1 MSYEVFFKIADIIV
15 RAESDQKPEAE
26 KKEPAYRYKNFV
38 LRGKPRR
45 FDIDLSL
52 EIRPDYKNFKPE
64 ILFETR
70 PEIIRGR
77 KRLALW
83 RRRTG
88 RLAHR
93 ISKEKEKYLG
103 KALNWR
109 IGKVDEQV
117 LLEGGQT
124 VGYQVLLDNDLK
136 RGEVFIINSK
146 NSWKITDIIYG
157 FLQMLI
163 IYYLARHRLGLL
175 VHSAGIKDKGNGYL
189 FAGISQAG
197 KSFTSRIW
205 DKYTKVDV
213 LNDDRIIIRKI
224 GDSFYIY
231 GTPWHG
237 DFSDYL
243 KTSMQ
248 RAKLKKMFC
257 IYHKDENEAEVVRA
271 RDSFNLFFQTIF
283 SPFWDKDSLAF
294 ISEFLLDAIFNVSC
308 YKLGFKND
316 RAVIDYVRGL
326 K

>member
-1 MSYEVFFKIADIIV
+1 MKHEVFLRIADIIIRV
-15 RAESDQKPEAE
+15 KSNQKPEAE
-26 KKEPAYRYKNFV
+26 KKEHAYRYKNFV

-52 EIRPDYKNFKPE
+52 DIRPHYKNFKPE

-70 PEIIRGR
+70 RELPRGR
-77 KRLALW
+77 IRKW
-83 RRRTG
+83 SSG
-88 RLAHR
+88 R
-93 ISKEKEKYLG
+93 IDKEKKKYMGQGLD
-103 KALNWR
+103 WR
-109 IGKVDEQV
+109 IGKVNEKV
-117 LLEGGQT
+117 LLEGGQS
-124 VGYQVLLDNDLK
+124 GSYQVLLDNDLK

-213 LNDDRIIIRKI
+213 LNDDRIIIRKM

-231 GTPWHG
+231 GTPWRG

-248 RAKLKKMFC
+248 RAKLKKMFF
-257 IYHKDENEAEVVRA
+257 IYHKEGNEAEMVSA

-283 SPFWDKDSLAF
+283 PPFWDKDSLHF
-294 ISEFLLDAIFNVSC
+294 ISEFLLDAIFNVPC
-308 YKLGFKND
+308 YKFGFKND
-316 RAVIDYVRGL
+316 KAIINYVRGL